1 MDQPSIKTKLS
12 HLPLGDIRY
21 FESVGSTNT
30 LAAAW
35 AERGAPDLSVVLA
48 DEQTEGRGRSGRKWF
63 TPPGSALA
71 LSVLLRPG
79 ADEDDPQTTR
89 LTALGALAVAGALGD
104 RYGLDAAVKWPNDVL
119 LDRKKTCGVLAEAQ
133 WLGAVLQAVI
143 LGIGIN
149 VASPAVPPDEL
160 LNYPA
165 SCVEAALGEPV
176 DRLDLLAAVLENLV
190 GLREKVFTV
199 EFIDLW
205 EARLAF
211 KGEWVRVSGQTETF
225 EGQVLGLDAHG
236 RLRLKLRSGADKS
249 LTAGEINVRPL
260 G

>member
-1 MDQPSIKTKLS
+1 MDQKTIEAKLAA
-12 HLPLGDIRY
+12 LPLGNVRY

-48 DEQTEGRGRSGRKWF
+48 DEQTEGRGRAGRKWF

-79 ADEDDPQTTR
+79 AGESDPQTTR

-104 RYGLDAAVKWPNDVL
+104 GYGLPAEVKWPNDVL
-119 LDRKKTCGVLAEAQ
+119 LDRKKVCGVLAEAQ
-133 WLGAVLQAVI
+133 WLGADLQAVI

-149 VASPAVPPDEL
+149 VAPPAVPPDEL

-165 SCVEAALGEPV
+165 TCVEVALGAPIE
-176 DRLDLLAAVLENLV
+176 RLDLLAAILEKLV
-190 GLREKVFTV
+190 ALREKVYTPD
-199 EFIDLW
+199 FIMAW
-205 EARLAF
+205 EERLAF
-211 KGEWVRVSGQTETF
+211 KGEWVRVAGSDEVL
-225 EGQVLGLDAHG
+225 EGQVLGLDVYG
-236 RLRLKLRSGADKS
+236 RLRLKLRSGEEKS
-249 LTAGEINVRPL
+249 LAAGEINVRPL

>member
-1 MDQPSIKTKLS
+1 MNQETIEAKLS

-21 FESVGSTNT
+21 FESVGSTNA

-35 AERGAPDLSVVLA
+35 TERGAPDLSVVLA
-48 DEQTEGRGRSGRKWF
+48 DEQTEGRGRAGRKWF

-79 ADEDDPQTTR
+79 NQSDPQTTR
-89 LTALGALAVAGALGD
+89 LTALGALAVTGALGD
-104 RYGLDAAVKWPNDVL
+104 RYGLEAAVKWPNDVL
-119 LDRKKTCGVLAEAQ
+119 LDRKKTCGVLAEAH
-133 WLGAVLQAVI
+133 WLGETLQAVI

-149 VASPAVPPDEL
+149 VALPAVPPDEL

-165 SCVEAALGEPV
+165 TCVEAALGEPV
-176 DRLDLLAAVLENLV
+176 DRLELLAAVLENLV
-190 GLREKVFTV
+190 GLREKTFST
-199 EFIDLW
+199 EFIGLW

-211 KGEWVRVSGQTETF
+211 KDEWVRISGQAETF

-236 RLRLKLRSGADKS
+236 RLRLKLRSGEEKS